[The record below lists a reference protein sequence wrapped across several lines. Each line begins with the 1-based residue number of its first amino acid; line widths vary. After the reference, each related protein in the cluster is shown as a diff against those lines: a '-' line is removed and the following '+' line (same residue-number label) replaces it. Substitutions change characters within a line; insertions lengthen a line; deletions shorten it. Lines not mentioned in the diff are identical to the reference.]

1 MIEYLHGKILAVS
14 QPLVAGPRGVWL
26 EEGGRGREGNTP
38 ALACVLC
45 QSDNYICAYHEFL

>member
-26 EEGGRGREGNTP
+26 EEGGAGAGG
-38 ALACVLC
+38 
-45 QSDNYICAYHEFL
+45 